1 MRFFI
6 HKRKKASRK
15 NSLHLL
21 QRSRF
26 LGLRCANSVFASPG
40 QIHFFSLALS
50 HFLYL
55 SLTLSYTL
63 TLTLTHTH
71 TLYLSD
77 SARNEDM
84 GKNDVKT
91 LLLHFVDLILEENTL
106 MVHFDFPKA
115 FLGGS
120 RTQALGSQ
128 RKPNEHLILFF
139 NRILVSPMS
148 SQVTIREITFSEFRS
163 ISFFE
168 KKTFIVV
175 TIFSNLEMKFFGG
188 SSTLPIIERVS
199 FPPRLFCCCCC
210 CCCCCSVTEF
220 HTCDMEVCHPRLPI
234 SPYTH
239 TLSCTGSQACARTP
253 THTYAPLSC
262 CSSLH
267 PVSLSLSSSHV
278 SLYLHLC

>member
-1 MRFFI
+1 MHFCKSI
-6 HKRKKASRK
+6 GKKSAFVCSSFANFLTEFRCLPLLIK
-15 NSLHLL
+15 HSLYI
-21 QRSRF
+21 SI
-26 LGLRCANSVFASPG
+26 S
-40 QIHFFSLALS
+40 
-50 HFLYL
+50 
-55 SLTLSYTL
+55 
-63 TLTLTHTH
+63 H

-115 FLGGS
+115 FFGGS

-168 KKTFIVV
+168 KK
-175 TIFSNLEMKFFGG
+175 L
-188 SSTLPIIERVS
+188 
-199 FPPRLFCCCCC
+199 
-210 CCCCCSVTEF
+210 
-220 HTCDMEVCHPRLPI
+220 
-234 SPYTH
+234 
-239 TLSCTGSQACARTP
+239 
-253 THTYAPLSC
+253 
-262 CSSLH
+262 SSL
-267 PVSLSLSSSHV
+267 
-278 SLYLHLC
+278 

>member
-1 MRFFI
+1 
-6 HKRKKASRK
+6 
-15 NSLHLL
+15 
-21 QRSRF
+21 
-26 LGLRCANSVFASPG
+26 
-40 QIHFFSLALS
+40 
-50 HFLYL
+50 
-55 SLTLSYTL
+55 
-63 TLTLTHTH
+63 
-71 TLYLSD
+71 
-77 SARNEDM
+77 M

-115 FLGGS
+115 FFGGS

-168 KKTFIVV
+168 KKLSSLWQFFPIWKWNFLAEVPP
-175 TIFSNLEMKFFGG
+175 FLLSN
-188 SSTLPIIERVS
+188 
-199 FPPRLFCCCCC
+199 
-210 CCCCCSVTEF
+210 EF
-220 HTCDMEVCHPRLPI
+220 HFHLVFFVVAVVVVVVVQWRNSTHVTWKCAIHVCP
-234 SPYTH
+234 SPLTH
-239 TLSCTGSQACARTP
+239 SLSCTGSQACARTT

-267 PVSLSLSSSHV
+267 PFSLSLSLSQALTCLSISTYANYQKLDRAIVSQLASSV
-278 SLYLHLC
+278 QTKIGEKKCFKTPFSSNCLPFYLRRWIDW

>member
-1 MRFFI
+1 MIFHPQTKESQSKEFSSFATTKSFSWTEMRQLSFCL
-6 HKRKKASRK
+6 A
-15 NSLHLL
+15 
-21 QRSRF
+21 RSNTF
-26 LGLRCANSVFASPG
+26 
-40 QIHFFSLALS
+40 FFSLSLTFS
-50 HFLYL
+50 I
-55 SLTLSYTL
+55 SLTLAY
-63 TLTLTHTH
+63 TH
-71 TLYLSD
+71 TLSLSD

-168 KKTFIVV
+168 KK
-175 TIFSNLEMKFFGG
+175 L
-188 SSTLPIIERVS
+188 
-199 FPPRLFCCCCC
+199 
-210 CCCCCSVTEF
+210 
-220 HTCDMEVCHPRLPI
+220 
-234 SPYTH
+234 
-239 TLSCTGSQACARTP
+239 
-253 THTYAPLSC
+253 
-262 CSSLH
+262 SSL
-267 PVSLSLSSSHV
+267 
-278 SLYLHLC
+278 